1 MMGLNRTTFVLV
13 LFGIFLLLPLFPRV
27 INPYLLFI
35 FNMFFLYTILSLGLN
50 LLLGYAGQFAFAS
63 GAFYGIGAYI
73 VLLLQVK
80 LGCPYWVSLPAAGV
94 ITAII
99 GITVGFPALRLSG
112 LYLAIV
118 TLSFSLLT
126 QWTLIHWHSLTF
138 GAGGHKCPTP
148 NFAPLPLTNEQGMYY
163 LSFFVATLLIIFA
176 WNITRSKIGRAF
188 VALRDSEVAAQS
200 MGINLASYK
209 AIAFGLSAFYAGVA
223 GGLFAAV
230 LKFVAPENFGVYETI
245 AHFAMVVL
253 GGLASI
259 AGSVLGAG
267 IVLFLIESTRGLHT
281 FQEILF
287 GGLIIVSV
295 IFLPSGVYGFIR
307 VRFTGWEEILSRR
320 K

>member
-1 MMGLNRTTFVLV
+1 
-13 LFGIFLLLPLFPRV
+13 
-27 INPYLLFI
+27 
-35 FNMFFLYTILSLGLN
+35 
-50 LLLGYAGQFAFAS
+50 
-63 GAFYGIGAYI
+63 
-73 VLLLQVK
+73 
-80 LGCPYWVSLPAAGV
+80 
-94 ITAII
+94 
-99 GITVGFPALRLSG
+99 
-112 LYLAIV
+112 
-118 TLSFSLLT
+118 
-126 QWTLIHWHSLTF
+126 
-138 GAGGHKCPTP
+138 
-148 NFAPLPLTNEQGMYY
+148 MYY